1 MSKPTQIFV
10 NLPVK
15 DLQKSKDFYTSLGFA
30 INPQYSNDKMACMVF
45 DNVIHVMLLT
55 GELFTKYTGKKIT
68 NSKSESEVIVS
79 ITRENKSDVDRLVE
93 TALKAGGSIP
103 REPVDHGFVYT
114 WSFEDPDNHVWEV
127 LWLEGNQ

>member
-1 MSKPTQIFV
+1 MSKPTQVFV

-15 DLQKSKDFYTSLGFA
+15 DLQKSKDFYSSLGLE

-45 DNVIHVMLLT
+45 DNVVNVMLLT
-55 GELFTKYTGKKIT
+55 GELFTKFTGKKIT

-93 TALKAGGSIP
+93 TALKAGGKIP
-103 REPVDHGFVYT
+103 RDPVDHGFLYT
-114 WSFEDPDNHVWEV
+114 WSFEDLDDHIWEV
-127 LWLEGNQ
+127 LWLEGNE